1 MPTRDIEKTYSN
13 AEFVEKLRR
22 LADCI
27 ESGDNFRIS
36 IAGKDIYV
44 PHRATF
50 SIEHEQGEGNNEIEF
65 QIKWED
71 AK

>member
-13 AEFVEKLRR
+13 ADFVEKLRR
-22 LADCI
+22 LADSI
-27 ESGDNFRIS
+27 ENGENFRIS

-44 PHRATF
+44 PNRAKF
-50 SIEHEQGEGNNEIEF
+50 SIEHEVGDQEHEIEF

-71 AK
+71 VK

>member
-1 MPTRDIEKTYSN
+1 MPIRDIEKTYSN
-13 AEFVEKLRR
+13 ADFVEKLRR
-22 LADCI
+22 LAECI

-44 PHRATF
+44 PNRATF

-65 QIKWED
+65 QIEWAD
-71 AK
+71 VQ

>member
-1 MPTRDIEKTYSN
+1 MASRDVEKNYSN
-13 AEFVEKLRR
+13 ADFVEKLRR

-44 PHRATF
+44 PDRAKY
-50 SIEHEQGEGNNEIEF
+50 SIEHEQGDGEHEIEF
-65 QIKWED
+65 QIKWKD
-71 AK
+71 VK

>member
-13 AEFVEKLRR
+13 ADFVEKLRR

-44 PHRATF
+44 PNRATF

-65 QIKWED
+65 QVKWED
-71 AK
+71 VK